1 MRQGNGVDILGP
13 NDPRSAT
20 IGMIYVAPN
29 DDRGSVL
36 AAILTQEKLGRKQIA
51 IVLPD
56 QNKAFQRPVDFDGLK
71 NMRRKLQAE
80 LVIIAPSG
88 PGPAEFARQRHFSVY
103 SSVDSY
109 GRSLRD
115 AGAGQPVVEP
125 KRGLFG
131 RKTKLQPAN
140 GTTVQRSLAPIP
152 MPMPSPVPTPMV
164 LPPQPPAPN
173 MEEEDDAGVPW
184 QDNHGGAMAAEAG
197 MGFMAGAGAGA
208 MADSAMHAAEYDD
221 ETPTLVNSDD
231 WDDLPP
237 VFPPP
242 SPAPMIVDSTE
253 TPAQDSMAPPPSPPF
268 MDEEDEENEGDGFMP
283 PPLPFPVP
291 APEPDII
298 QFPSISRRPTQD
310 LPDADDEGPAGPVP
324 IVPVPMSEPSNTP
337 AGRQSSGNGGNAA
350 AAVGAAGLSLA
361 AAGVASTGRG
371 VGAGSPPPTR
381 GNAGTGS
388 AGTPPPP
395 RRRRRGVA
403 LLLALVAL
411 LLLTLLVCGSIALAA
426 PNSPIG
432 SMVSHVVGGGTP
444 SATVTLVPASQTVS
458 GNFAILAVTGKPNSS
473 QREVQAREL
482 SYTTPV
488 QSKTVNATGVHNI
501 PATQASGYLTFYN
514 TNAYVQTVA
523 AGTVFSVHGV
533 QIENSVPAV
542 IPAGNLPSLG
552 TVTVSARA
560 LTTGSVGNIGAGAL
574 SGSCC
579 VSGVAVKNLSAF
591 GGGQD
596 PQHYTAVQQ
605 SDVDNVANPLVNPT
619 EQSALTTLKGQ
630 RHANEQFVGQPK
642 CTPKVNA
649 NPPVGSKSQTVTVA
663 VSASCSGEVYDH
675 SGAIAL
681 AVTSLQNQASK
692 VPGTSYKLVG
702 QVVPTVTQLAVV
714 DNKGTISMVIKAE
727 GIWEYNFGK
736 TQEAQLAQKIA
747 GKSQS
752 AAQAI
757 LAGQEGVGK
766 VVSITL
772 TTGTTLPTDVTQ
784 IHFVIQDAPG
794 LTGTPTGSGSP
805 TTITPTTGPGTAQ
818 PGSGLKSGNGTT

>member
-1 MRQGNGVDILGP
+1 MRQGNGADILGA

-29 DDRGSVL
+29 DDRESVL

-56 QNKAFQRPVDFDGLK
+56 QNRAFQRPVDFDGLK

-80 LVIIAPSG
+80 LVVIAPSG

-115 AGAGQPVVEP
+115 QGQPAGEP

-140 GTTVQRSLAPIP
+140 GTTNNNVQRPPAPIP
-152 MPMPSPVPTPMV
+152 MPTPAPMPTPMV
-164 LPPQPPAPN
+164 LPPQPPGPN
-173 MEEEDDAGVPW
+173 MEEVDEDAGVPW
-184 QDNHGGAMAAEAG
+184 HDNRGGAMPGGSG
-197 MGFMAGAGAGA
+197 MGFAAGAVAG
-208 MADSAMHAAEYDD
+208 SAMNAAEHDD
-221 ETPTLVNSDD
+221 DTPTLITNDDD
-231 WDDLPP
+231 WDDLPS

-242 SPAPMIVDSTE
+242 SPAPAIVDSTA
-253 TPAQDSMAPPPSPPF
+253 TPEQDRMAPPPPQSF
-268 MDEEDEENEGDGFMP
+268 MDEEDDEPGP
-283 PPLPFPVP
+283 SPLPFPVP

-310 LPDADDEGPAGPVP
+310 LPDAANEDPLAAPTP
-324 IVPVPMSEPSNTP
+324 IAPVPMSESSNVPT
-337 AGRQSSGNGGNAA
+337 GQQSGGNAGNV
-350 AAVGAAGLSLA
+350 AAVGAAGAGLA
-361 AAGVASTGRG
+361 AAGAATTGRG

-381 GNAGTGS
+381 GNAGTGG
-388 AGTPPPP
+388 AGTPPP
-395 RRRRRGVA
+395 RRRRRGGA

-411 LLLTLLVCGSIALAA
+411 LLLTLLVCGGFALAA

-432 SMVSHVVGGGTP
+432 NVVNRVVSGGTP
-444 SATVTLVPASQTVS
+444 SATVTLVPASQTVA
-458 GNFAILAVTGKPNSS
+458 GNFAILAVTGTPNSS

-488 QSKTVNATGVHNI
+488 QSKTVKATGVVNT
-501 PATQASGYLTFYN
+501 PGTRATGTLTFYN
-514 TNAYVQTVA
+514 ASFAEYTVS
-523 AGTVFSVHGV
+523 AGTVITGNSGV
-533 QIENSVPAV
+533 AV
-542 IPAGNLPSLG
+542 ITNAAAYIPAAVFGGGYG
-552 TVTVSARA
+552 TTSVSAHA
-560 LTTGSVGNIGAGAL
+560 VNIGASGNIGALDISKTCCGSSSVVVRNLGAF
-574 SGSCC
+574 S
-579 VSGVAVKNLSAF
+579 
-591 GGGQD
+591 GGQD

-605 SDVDNVANPLVNPT
+605 SDIDNVANPLLNPT
-619 EQSALTTLKGQ
+619 EQSALTTLKGE

-642 CTPKVNA
+642 CTPNVAA
-649 NPPVGSKSQTVTVA
+649 NPPVGSKSQTVTVS

-675 SGAIAL
+675 SGAVAL
-681 AVTSLQNQASK
+681 AITSLQNQASK
-692 VPGTSYKLVG
+692 VPGANYKLVG
-702 QVVPTVTQLAVV
+702 QIVPTITQLAVV

-727 GIWEYNFGK
+727 GIWEYNFSK

-752 AAQAI
+752 VAQAI

-766 VVSITL
+766 VVSISL
-772 TTGTTLPTDVTQ
+772 STGSTLPTDPTQ
-784 IHFVIQDAPG
+784 VHFVIQDVPG
-794 LTGTPTGSGSP
+794 LTGTPTSSGSP

-818 PGSGLKSGNGTT
+818 PGSGLKGGNGTT